1 MHVTNQA
8 CVVSTKTLRIAA
20 MGDMMLARDV
30 GRHFSTHP
38 SDFAMPEIQE
48 LLSGHDVVLANLEN
62 PVSYAGKP
70 HPKQKPNVTFCADP
84 DTLKI
89 LSSLGIDT
97 VSLGNN
103 HLLDYGPEALLETLA
118 HLDKAGIR
126 HSGAGRDYDEAN
138 RPVFIEKDGFRLAI
152 LSCVFI
158 YSASTEMA
166 RDGIPGVSEY
176 RLRRILPRIRE
187 LRAAGYIVIVSIHWG
202 LEYSFYPVPYQM
214 RQARQMIDSGASLI
228 IGHGPHYVQGTERY
242 RDGMIVY
249 SLGNFIFD
257 EPYRFSNRGYIFSA
271 TLSPDG
277 SLTDFATYPIRLVR
291 HVPQLTTGSEQ
302 TLMMRRI
309 EALSR
314 AYTRRNRSYW
324 RGISSQYFSDIVNRV
339 LTMRSLKFLALP
351 PLRFYLEIGIVNT
364 LKKIRLANI
373 SSIFS
378 LAKR

>member
-1 MHVTNQA
+1 MRVTNQTCA
-8 CVVSTKTLRIAA
+8 ANTKSLRIAA

-30 GRHFSTHP
+30 GRHFSSQP
-38 SDFAMPEIQE
+38 LDFAMPEIQE
-48 LLSGHDVVLANLEN
+48 LLSKHDVVLANLEN
-62 PVSYAGKP
+62 PVSHAGKP
-70 HPKQKPNVTFCADP
+70 HPKQKPRVAFCANP

-103 HLLDYGPEALLETLA
+103 HLLDYGPEALLETVA

-166 RDGIPGVSEY
+166 RDGMPGVSEY

-187 LRAAGYIVIVSIHWG
+187 LRAAGYVVIVSIHWG

-214 RQARQMIDSGASLI
+214 RQAREMIDSGASLI

-271 TLSPDG
+271 TLRPDG
-277 SLTDFATYPIRLVR
+277 SMSDYATHPIRLVR
-291 HVPQLTTGSEQ
+291 HVPQLTTGSERAQ
-302 TLMMRRI
+302 MMRRV

-314 AYTRRNRSYW
+314 AYTRKSQSYW
-324 RGISSQYFSDIVNRV
+324 RGISSRYFSDIVNRV
-339 LTMRSLKFLALP
+339 LTMRSLKFLSLP
-351 PLRFYLEIGIVNT
+351 PLRFYLEIGIRNT
-364 LKKIRLANI
+364 LKKIRLGNI
-373 SSIFS
+373 FSIFS